1 VQIVK
6 NLKLNFKTL
15 GKKCGQYMKAVQA
28 FAQENANEII
38 TGIERNSAYTVQLEG
53 AGIVLE
59 SEDVEIIPVD
69 IPGWKVANSGSLTV
83 ALDIT
88 ISEALKHEGMAREI
102 VNRIQNYRK
111 DNGFEVTDKIFVKIQ
126 QNELLDKAIQTNL
139 SYICNETLTQD
150 LQLVSNLEPSTA
162 STLEVDELV
171 KTLMTIE
178 KLN

>member
-1 VQIVK
+1 
-6 NLKLNFKTL
+6 
-15 GKKCGQYMKAVQA
+15 
-28 FAQENANEII
+28 
-38 TGIERNSAYTVQLEG
+38 
-53 AGIVLE
+53 
-59 SEDVEIIPVD
+59 
-69 IPGWKVANSGSLTV
+69 
-83 ALDIT
+83 
-88 ISEALKHEGMAREI
+88 MAREI